1 MLIAA
6 AARADYPI
14 VSQRYAADPAGV
26 EFNGRAYVYC
36 SNDDDNGTNGYI
48 MHSITCF
55 SSDDLKN
62 WTDHGVVLDV
72 PSGASWASLS
82 WAPSAVSNNNK
93 VYLYFANGAGSIGVT
108 TSSVPTGPFKDARG
122 SSLINGSTPGA
133 STSTQWLFDPCAF
146 IDTHRS

>member
-1 MLIAA
+1 MSRGVVRCVWHKHHLTIQPSNEGRAWFILIALMLCMVGV
-6 AARADYPI
+6 ARGDYPI

-26 EFNGRAYVYC
+26 EFNGRIYLYC

-72 PSGASWASLS
+72 PSGASWANLS

-93 VYLYFANGAGSIGVT
+93 VYLYFAKNMIFPLVYL
-108 TSSVPTGPFKDARG
+108 
-122 SSLINGSTPGA
+122 LILLYNNN
-133 STSTQWLFDPCAF
+133 
-146 IDTHRS
+146 RY